1 MEKLSDTVIAFINSL
16 GIYGPILSCLLIF
29 FESILPFLPLAVFI
43 TINFL
48 TFGNL
53 LGFIISWIFTILGC
67 LMSYYIFKKGIR
79 FKFKK
84 IIKNKETIEKFMNN
98 FKNIS
103 LKNLVIL
110 VSIPFT
116 PAFLVNI
123 AAGLSNMKFKKFFI
137 SLIIGK
143 IVIVYFWGYIG
154 TSLIES
160 FKEPIILLRIFVL
173 VTASYLISSL
183 ISKKLNL

>member
-1 MEKLSDTVIAFINSL
+1 MEKLSDFVMNFINSL
-16 GIYGPILSCLLIF
+16 GMYGPILSCLLIII
-29 FESILPFLPLAVFI
+29 ESILPFLPLAAFI
-43 TINFL
+43 TVNFL

-53 LGFIISWIFTILGC
+53 IGFIISWIFTIIGC
-67 LMSYYIFKKGIR
+67 IMSYYIFKKGIR

-84 IIKNKETIEKFMNN
+84 IINNKNTIEKFIVD

-110 VSIPFT
+110 ISIPFT

-123 AAGLSNMKFKKFFI
+123 AAGLSNMRFKKFFI
-137 SLIIGK
+137 ALLIGK

-154 TSLIES
+154 TSLIQS
-160 FKEPIILLRIFVL
+160 FREPMILLRIFVL
-173 VTASYLISSL
+173 VTAAYLISSL